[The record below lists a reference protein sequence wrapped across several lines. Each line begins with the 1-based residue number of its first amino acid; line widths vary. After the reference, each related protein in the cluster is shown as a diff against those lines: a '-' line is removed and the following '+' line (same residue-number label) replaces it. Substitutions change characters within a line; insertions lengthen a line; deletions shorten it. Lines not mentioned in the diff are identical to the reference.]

1 MVAWQQQLTYTG
13 SMTTIPTTALAK
25 PADVDASP
33 ELMQIERGLSTI
45 VRWGNLPRVRER
57 FTAVAGM
64 DLERASY
71 AVLFR
76 LEVEG
81 PARLSDLAQRV
92 GVDIS
97 TLSRQVHHLEAAGLV
112 GRSVM
117 EEDRRAALL
126 SVTDEGRDFVHRIRA
141 AKRAAITE
149 MLEHWTPEERAEL
162 GRVLGRLANEM
173 VAFGCRER

>member
-1 MVAWQQQLTYTG
+1 MPSATQIPETG
-13 SMTTIPTTALAK
+13 PDMGPGLA
-25 PADVDASP
+25 
-33 ELMQIERGLSTI
+33 QIERALTKI

-64 DLERASY
+64 SLDRASY

-76 LEVEG
+76 LEEG
-81 PARLSDLAQRV
+81 PARLSDLAQKV

-112 GRSVM
+112 AKTVV
-117 EEDRRAALL
+117 EEDRRAAML
-126 SVTDEGRDFVHRIRA
+126 SATAEGRDLTQRIRA

-149 MLEHWTPEERAEL
+149 MLEGWTPEEREEL
-162 GRVLGRLANEM
+162 GRVLGRLADEM
-173 VAFGCRER
+173 VAFGCRDRT